1 MRFLPWP
8 RGAAVEIPERDEALG
23 GSVEDTTSTLGVVV
37 RF

>member
-1 MRFLPWP
+1 
-8 RGAAVEIPERDEALG
+8 VEIPERDEALG